1 MQLNARTFFTS
12 RMSCFA
18 PDSIMGHIWKEHWNK
33 NELSSKEPEEIQKE
47 YEKFCRRYKINAPCW
62 EPIGPYPVPTI
73 S

>member
-1 MQLNARTFFTS
+1 MVRFT
-12 RMSCFA
+12 
-18 PDSIMGHIWKEHWNK
+18 PTSIMGLMWKDYWNQ